1 MCRGNENSIVVCGRY
16 VSYWGSEFVS
26 PRTLV
31 TAGHCVYIKHSPVPG
46 RDGWV
51 KKIQVMPGRNGSDL
65 PFGGI
70 SATEVWSVKGWGDQ
84 GQENYDYG
92 AIILPSPSLRKLP
105 VR

>member
-1 MCRGNENSIVVCGRY
+1 M
-16 VSYWGSEFVS
+16 
-26 PRTLV
+26 LV
-31 TAGHCVYIKHSPVPG
+31 IGAASLLAHGPWLPPANCVYIKHSPVPG

-105 VR
+105 VP